1 MLDDDDDVDA
11 PPSLDG
17 EKASIGLG
25 LAVAARFVRLND
37 GKIVINTEPGH
48 GTTVTISI
56 PFRKSKG
63 GHPFAARTPREDA
76 PDPSLSAQ
84 SPNSENGIKCDTPER
99 FQVPPPT
106 PLKEP
111 FTTSAAELIESP
123 ESIPTPSTCTSHP
136 SPTSSS
142 SHPLS
147 TSLSAKSVTTNSD
160 YQLQYPFPTMKL
172 PPQPEIRNLNV
183 LVAEDNPL
191 NSRLLEERLRKRG
204 HVVTVTINGQA
215 CAEAVMATPDGFD
228 IVLMDIQVRI
238 IPPIFISFPSHPI
251 LSTPPPN
258 KTNPPPSPQMPIL
271 NGFTST
277 TLIRSFTTN
286 TLPSPRASLYG
297 RLPIIAVSASL
308 EESKRDE
315 YVTRGFDGWILKPID
330 FQTLEGM
337 LASVE
342 DDGRREKLM
351 YGREGVKWNKGGWLR
366 LRG

>member
-1 MLDDDDDVDA
+1 M
-11 PPSLDG
+11 
-17 EKASIGLG
+17 
-25 LAVAARFVRLND
+25 
-37 GKIVINTEPGH
+37 
-48 GTTVTISI
+48 
-56 PFRKSKG
+56 
-63 GHPFAARTPREDA
+63 
-76 PDPSLSAQ
+76 
-84 SPNSENGIKCDTPER
+84 
-99 FQVPPPT
+99 
-106 PLKEP
+106 
-111 FTTSAAELIESP
+111 
-123 ESIPTPSTCTSHP
+123 
-136 SPTSSS
+136 
-142 SHPLS
+142 
-147 TSLSAKSVTTNSD
+147 
-160 YQLQYPFPTMKL
+160 
-172 PPQPEIRNLNV
+172 
-183 LVAEDNPL
+183 
-191 NSRLLEERLRKRG
+191 
-204 HVVTVTINGQA
+204 VTVTINGQA

-228 IVLMDIQVRI
+228 IVLMDI
-238 IPPIFISFPSHPI
+238 
-251 LSTPPPN
+251 
-258 KTNPPPSPQMPIL
+258 QMPIL